1 MTRIR
6 VGDTMPDLRFTCIQ
20 KGVVRE
26 VVGRD
31 YFKGKSVLFGLP
43 GAFTPVC
50 SNQHL
55 PSFVTNYALLKD
67 QGFERIVCLAVN
79 DPFVLQ
85 AWAKINQAEALIDF
99 IADGN
104 AQLTKALGLDVDLS
118 QAGLGLRS
126 QRFTMQLD
134 ELTVQALVI
143 EDSPGICD
151 KTSAG
156 KMLG

>member
-1 MTRIR
+1 MTKIR

-20 KGVVRE
+20 KGVVSQ
-26 VVGRD
+26 VAARD

-50 SNQHL
+50 NNQHL
-55 PSFVTNYALLKD
+55 PSFVANYALLKA
-67 QGFERIVCLAVN
+67 QGFDRIVCLAVN

-99 IADGN
+99 IADGD
-104 AQLTKALGLDVDLS
+104 AHLTKALGLDVDLS

-134 ELTVQALVI
+134 DLTVQSLII
-143 EDSPGICD
+143 EDSPGVCD
-151 KTSAG
+151 KTNAA
-156 KMLG
+156 KILV